1 MNNSRF
7 NRNIVKLLVVGFIL
21 MFVSWSP
28 AEAELKEEVIPPVEE
43 SAEEEPDCE

>member
-28 AEAELKEEVIPPVEE
+28 AESELKEEVIPPVEE
-43 SAEEEPDCE
+43 SEEEPDCE